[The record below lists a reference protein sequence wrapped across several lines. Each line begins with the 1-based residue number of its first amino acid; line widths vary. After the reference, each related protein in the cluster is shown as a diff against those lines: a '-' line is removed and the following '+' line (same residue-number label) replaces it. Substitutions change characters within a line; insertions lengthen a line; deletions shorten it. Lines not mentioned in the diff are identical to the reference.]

1 MRTITLNSY
10 PATSVQLSPPLM
22 GYCKPFLKVNKQTN
36 ISSNNY
42 PSSFTFNCYPTK
54 KHWGKYE
61 TLRTCCDQIMQGAK
75 GEI

>member
-10 PATSVQLSPPLM
+10 PDTSLQLSPPLM

-42 PSSFTFNCYPTK
+42 PSSL
-54 KHWGKYE
+54 H
-61 TLRTCCDQIMQGAK
+61 I
-75 GEI
+75 